1 MAHENA
7 PTVID
12 LRVTGTEVS
21 ITIRANLEALLS
33 GTAKHDESGT
43 GERPEDEVYNT
54 IRALTPDALVVQFSD
69 FEPGFREGLEL
80 LLGETAVPLALED
93 IQAGETGDTDIA
105 REGSALVYSAT
116 LPNTDGTLGWRYA
129 EGYGDTVLRLFI
141 DGAEEPILADF
152 VSAGLLAEVKLND
165 VRPKTGWQ
173 TFTDY
178 IFVGFDH
185 IVPKG
190 LDHILFVIGLFLLAA
205 RLRPLLW
212 QVTMFTLAHTIT
224 LALGAVGWVN
234 LPGNVVEPIIA
245 ASIAYVAIENL
256 FTDKLQP
263 WRPALIFGF
272 GLLHGL
278 GFASVLGDFG
288 LPDGQFI
295 PALIGFN
302 IGVEFGQIAVIAAC
316 FLAVGWF
323 RNQPWYHRAIVT
335 PVSLIIAA
343 IALYWV
349 FERTGMLPPSL
360 EGFI

>member
-1 MAHENA
+1 M
-7 PTVID
+7 
-12 LRVTGTEVS
+12 
-21 ITIRANLEALLS
+21 S
-33 GTAKHDESGT
+33 GTAQHEESGT
-43 GERPEDEVYNT
+43 GERPEDEVYNALRQLNSDELV
-54 IRALTPDALVVQFSD
+54 IRFSG
-69 FEPGFREGLEL
+69 FEPRFREGLTL
-80 LLGETAVPLALED
+80 QLGEANVPLTLEG
-93 IQAGETGDTDIA
+93 IVAGATGDTDFA
-105 REGSALVYSAT
+105 RDGSTVTYSAT
-116 LPNTDGTLGWRYA
+116 LPNPDGQLAWQYD
-129 EGYGDTVLRLFI
+129 ESYGDTVLRLFL
-141 DGAEEPILADF
+141 DDKTEPTLADF
-152 VSAGLLAEVKLND
+152 VSAGAKADVALGDVK
-165 VRPKTGWQ
+165 PKSAWQ
-173 TFTDY
+173 TFLDY

-190 LDHILFVIGLFLLAA
+190 LDHILFVVGLFLLAA
-205 RLRPLLW
+205 RVRPLLW

-234 LPGNVVEPIIA
+234 LPGNIVEPIIA

-256 FTDKLQP
+256 FTDKLYP

-302 IGVEFGQIAVIAAC
+302 IGVEVGQIAVIAAC

-323 RNQPWYHRAIVT
+323 RDKPWYHRMIVT
-335 PVSLIIAA
+335 PASLAIAV

-349 FERTGMLPPSL
+349 VERTGL
-360 EGFI
+360 IA